1 MKRQLLLLLCIIIFI
16 INRFLNTGKERIIKP
31 VPQNSLVTK
40 VISIAK
46 NYQGVPYRAGGTT
59 SQGMD
64 CSGLVQTSF
73 KKIDVPLPRSSQ
85 SMSNEGQNILLE
97 NIKEGDL
104 LFFNINRLKGKINHV
119 GLVTSVKNNSIIF
132 IHSTTSKGVITNS
145 LDDNYWKKAFVKA
158 RRVLK

>member
-1 MKRQLLLLLCIIIFI
+1 M
-16 INRFLNTGKERIIKP
+16 NRFLNTGKENIVKP
-31 VPQNSLVTK
+31 TSQNSLVNK
-40 VISIAK
+40 VISIAN
-46 NYQGVPYRAGGTT
+46 NYQGVPYLAGGTT

-73 KKIDVPLPRSSQ
+73 KKIDISLPRSSQ
-85 SMSNEGQNILLE
+85 SMSKKGQNVRLE
-97 NIKEGDL
+97 DIEEGDL

-119 GLVTSVKNNSIIF
+119 GLVSSVKNNSIIF

>member
-1 MKRQLLLLLCIIIFI
+1 M
-16 INRFLNTGKERIIKP
+16 NRFLNTGKENIVKP
-31 VPQNSLVTK
+31 TSQNSLVNK
-40 VISIAK
+40 VISIAN
-46 NYQGVPYRAGGTT
+46 NYQGVPYLAGGTT

-73 KKIDVPLPRSSQ
+73 KKIDISLPRSSQ
-85 SMSNEGQNILLE
+85 SMSKKGQNVRLE
-97 NIKEGDL
+97 DIEEGDL

-119 GLVTSVKNNSIIF
+119 GLVSSVKNNSIIF

-158 RRVLK
+158 RRILK